1 MICRPHRSGDP
12 VSLLD
17 VAKKLRNDNLV
28 KAYRERS
35 VSIRRVVILL
45 IAFCWAF
52 AWKQQTGNAFMG
64 NEAANVFPVVV
75 TLLAI
80 AAFWAFYI
88 RTRLP
93 RTAAWPDA
101 AGAIMDLAGIGLI
114 LHFGWNVMLPFV
126 TLLPLTSISV
136 GARYSKREFWYSVAA
151 AVVILAISA
160 PSGYWHSR
168 PVVGLLALTLIVG
181 LPMTVYRVLSTI
193 QAISKEAIQARETQN
208 RFFAMMSHELRT
220 PLNTVINALS
230 LVDLR
235 NIPED
240 QRELINLSSSSAGT
254 LLARINDVLD
264 VAAIKADQM
273 EPSMD
278 VFSFE
283 EVIDSVYSTFKSLA
297 AGKNLEFTC
306 SVEAPGQWPSLIGDR
321 RRVHQVIANLVGNA
335 IKYTKTGTI
344 RVVAHCNTTGPE
356 EARVIVDIID
366 TGIGIPDQSKKVI
379 FEPFVQTDKGRAR
392 ASEGVGLGLYISKSI
407 SDRLGGEISVTD
419 NPGGGTVFG
428 WSIPFRVASQAD
440 LSKSDLDVAETIE
453 QHRARVEPVRVLVV
467 DDNDKNRQILGKILE
482 KAGHRCDYAASG
494 SEGISKLVS
503 DQYDVAFLD
512 MHMPEIAGDDVLKEI
527 ANRAT
532 PDRPMPPIVVV
543 SADASAEAREG
554 AQLHG
559 AVSYIIKPV
568 TIEGI
573 LAAVESLQ
581 ARRPSEAPSGNE
593 LA

>member
-1 MICRPHRSGDP
+1 MIWVPNKFVDA

-35 VSIRRVVILL
+35 VSVRRVVILL

-52 AWKQQTGNAFMG
+52 AWSRQTANDFMAE
-64 NEAANVFPVVV
+64 EAASVLPVVII
-75 TLLAI
+75 LLAI
-80 AAFWAFYI
+80 ASVWAFYI
-88 RTRLP
+88 RAKIS

-101 AGAIMDLAGIGLI
+101 VGAVMDLSGIGLI

-126 TLLPLTSISV
+126 TLLPLTSISL
-136 GARYSKREFWYSVAA
+136 GARYSKREFWYSVIA
-151 AVVILAISA
+151 AVFILAISA
-160 PSGYWHSR
+160 PPGYWHSR

-230 LVDLR
+230 LVDVR
-235 NIPED
+235 NIPEE
-240 QRELINLSSSSAGT
+240 QRELINLSASSAGT

-273 EPSMD
+273 EPLMD

-283 EVIDSVYSTFKSLA
+283 EVVDSVYSTFKSIA
-297 AGKNLEFTC
+297 TGKNLDLSC
-306 SVEAPGQWPSLIGDR
+306 SVETPGQWPSLIGDR
-321 RRVHQVIANLVGNA
+321 RRVQQVLANLVGNA
-335 IKYTKTGTI
+335 VKYTKAGTI
-344 RVVAHCNTTGPE
+344 RVVARCQSIGPE
-356 EARVIVDIID
+356 ESRVTVEVID
-366 TGIGIPDQSKKVI
+366 TGIGIPDQSKQVI
-379 FEPFVQTDKGRAR
+379 FEPFVQTTKGPAR
-392 ASEGVGLGLYISKSI
+392 ESEGVGLGLYISKSI
-407 SDRLGGEISVTD
+407 SDRLGGEIAVLD
-419 NPGGGTVFG
+419 NPGGGTVFV
-428 WSIPFRVASQAD
+428 WTIPFRVASQAD
-440 LSKSDLDVAETIE
+440 LSKPDLGVMETLE
-453 QHRARVEPVRVLVV
+453 LHRARVAPVRALVV

-482 KAGHRCDYAASG
+482 KAGHHCDYAVSG
-494 SEGISKLVS
+494 SQGIAKLVS
-503 DQYDVAFLD
+503 EEYDVAFLD

-527 ANRAT
+527 ASRAT
-532 PDRPMPPIVVV
+532 TEKPMPPIVVV
-543 SADASAEAREG
+543 SADASSEAREG

-568 TIEGI
+568 TVEGI
-573 LAAVESLQ
+573 LNAVESIS
-581 ARRPSEAPSGNE
+581 RPSP
-593 LA
+593 